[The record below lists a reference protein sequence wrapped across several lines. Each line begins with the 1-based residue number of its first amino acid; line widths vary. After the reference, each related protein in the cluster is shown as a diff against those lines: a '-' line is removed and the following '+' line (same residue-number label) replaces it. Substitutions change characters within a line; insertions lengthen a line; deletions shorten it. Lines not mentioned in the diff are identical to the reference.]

1 VTAPAKKRRAREGW
15 TRLGTEGKLGAV
27 YVHDASGWVIRH
39 CGHPTANWPYYGEH
53 PKLLRPGEMLTS
65 GGVYL
70 GYAFRTVLDA
80 QLVVEHLHAGG
91 HLHTPRC
98 VRDDQ
103 LACGHPS
110 YFERF
115 RNGGRS

>member
-1 VTAPAKKRRAREGW
+1 MLTAKKRRCREGW

-27 YVHDASGWVIRH
+27 YVHEASGWRIRH

-53 PKLLRPGEMLTS
+53 PTAIPAGAMLTS
-65 GGVYL
+65 GGVGL
-70 GYAFRTVLDA
+70 GYAFRKVIEA

-91 HLHTPRC
+91 HLHTARC
-98 VRDDQ
+98 TDGEN

-110 YFERF
+110 YWRLTE
-115 RNGGRS
+115 GAES